1 MLLVARRLLGSSVVN
16 HAVLAQ
22 LNGGPAG
29 ASTLVGATD
38 TSLVVISLA
47 TSGSSAVLCQ
57 QHLPFVVLGL
67 QATPH
72 GPHSG
77 DHRGAA
83 LRGPTRMLAAALLPS
98 LPLPLVTCLA
108 SPVQDAICMLADAGF
123 VEIMAY
129 DAEANRYGC
138 SLAQAPPRLRHGGG
152 QQGC

>member
-67 QATPH
+67 QATPMGH
-72 GPHSG
+72 TQVTT
-77 DHRGAA
+77 AA
-83 LRGPTRMLAAALLPS
+83 PLCAA
-98 LPLPLVTCLA
+98 
-108 SPVQDAICMLADAGF
+108 
-123 VEIMAY
+123 
-129 DAEANRYGC
+129 
-138 SLAQAPPRLRHGGG
+138 
-152 QQGC
+152 QQGCLPLHCSPPSPSPGHMPGFSCAGCHLHAGRRGVC